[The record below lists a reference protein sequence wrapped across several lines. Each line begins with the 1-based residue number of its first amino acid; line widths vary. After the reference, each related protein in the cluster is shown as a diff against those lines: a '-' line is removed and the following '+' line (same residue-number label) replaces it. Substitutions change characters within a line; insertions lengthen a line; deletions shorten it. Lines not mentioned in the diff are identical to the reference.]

1 MSLLF
6 RLRRSF
12 RVLNERQ
19 NYFIGAEL
27 EDDINIQMILKVVSE
42 VNNVGMIETLMN
54 FDLTH

>member
-1 MSLLF
+1 M
-6 RLRRSF
+6 
-12 RVLNERQ
+12 NERQ